1 MDELLDAVDLVAD
14 AGLEGVVSWLL
25 RAVGLIAVLAGIAL
39 WALTE
44 TGLLW
49 IPAGL
54 MLVGL
59 ALLAAPSLVLAL
71 AEFA

>member
-14 AGLEGVVSWLL
+14 LGFESVVAWLI
-25 RAVGLIAVLAGIAL
+25 RAVGLVSLLGGLAL
-39 WALTE
+39 WFLTE
-44 TGLLW
+44 MGFLW

-54 MLVGL
+54 IVVGL
-59 ALLAAPSLVLAL
+59 VLLVVPSLLLAL

>member
-25 RAVGLIAVLAGIAL
+25 RAVGLIVLLAGVAL

-44 TGLLW
+44 TGLFW
-49 IPAGL
+49 VPAAL
-54 MLVGL
+54 LLVGL
-59 ALLAAPSLVLAL
+59 VLLAAPSLVLAL